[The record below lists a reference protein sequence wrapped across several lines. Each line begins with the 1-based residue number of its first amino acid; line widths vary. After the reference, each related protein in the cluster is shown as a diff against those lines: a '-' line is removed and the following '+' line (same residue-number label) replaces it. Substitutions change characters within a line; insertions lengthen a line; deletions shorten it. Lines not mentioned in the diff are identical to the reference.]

1 MWKVRKKEETG
12 VARLGEAVKHG
23 TQKELKEAGQLPGEH
38 VGFGHTKHGVCK
50 YLAGTWECG
59 LEAY

>member
-1 MWKVRKKEETG
+1 M
-12 VARLGEAVKHG
+12 ARLGEAVKHG